1 MYVNG
6 SPASRGVGKSPCS
19 SIRRVTLTIPDFSRI
34 RVLVAGDVMLD
45 RYLFG
50 GTSRISPEAPVPVV
64 HVQTSDDR
72 AGGAANVAVNLAGL
86 GVRTTL
92 FGIVGRDE
100 EAARLQS
107 VLEQHR
113 IACRFSC
120 SENRPTITKTR
131 VQSRGQQLI
140 RLDREEPV
148 GTAGNPSLVG
158 PLTGALH
165 EVDAVVLS
173 DYGKGALVDVAEM
186 IAACRTAGV
195 PAMVDPKGADFGR
208 YRGASVITPNQAE
221 FEAVA
226 GRAESDEDMVER
238 AARMVAELELEA
250 LLVTRSEKGML
261 LVQAGEEPLF
271 MTTQAREVFD
281 VTGAGDTVIAT
292 FAAAHAAG
300 VDLQQAA
307 GLANLA
313 AGLVVRKIGVA
324 SVTPWELRV
333 ALHQRGQGGRG
344 LVSEAELKSLLDE
357 ARGRGENI
365 VMTNG
370 CFDVLHA
377 GHVAYLEEA
386 KSLGDRLIVAVND
399 DDSVRRL
406 KGVSRPFNSLADRML
421 VLAGLA
427 SVDWVVP
434 FSEDTPARLIGALL
448 PDVLVKG
455 GDYRAEEIAGA
466 KDVLAHGGEVRVLSF
481 REGHSSTRII
491 DKLRS

>member
-1 MYVNG
+1 
-6 SPASRGVGKSPCS
+6 
-19 SIRRVTLTIPDFSRI
+19 VTLTIPDFSNT

-50 GTSRISPEAPVPVV
+50 ATSRISPEAPVPVV

-72 AGGAANVAVNLAGL
+72 AGGAANVAVNLAVL

-92 FGIVGRDE
+92 LGVVGNDA
-100 EAARLQS
+100 EAARLKE
-107 VLEQHR
+107 VLERQ
-113 IACRFSC
+113 AVDCRFSY
-120 SENRPTITKTR
+120 SDRRPTTTKTR

-140 RLDREEPV
+140 RLDREESGDV
-148 GTAGNPSLVG
+148 STAPSLV
-158 PLTGALH
+158 PALASTL
-165 EVDAVVLS
+165 ESVDAVVLS
-173 DYGKGALVDVAEM
+173 DYGKGALDDVAEM

-195 PAMVDPKGADFGR
+195 PVMIDPKGTDFDK
-208 YRGASVITPNQAE
+208 YRGASVITPNQSE

-226 GRAESDEDMVER
+226 GLAASDDDMVER
-238 AARMVAELELEA
+238 ARKMLLDLELDA

-261 LVQAGEEPLF
+261 LVEGGQEPFFLR
-271 MTTQAREVFD
+271 THAREVYD

-292 FAAAHAAG
+292 FAAAYASG
-300 VDLQQAA
+300 RNFQSSS

-324 SVTPWELRV
+324 SVTPSELRI

-344 LVSEAELKSLLDE
+344 QVAETELMSLIGEAK
-357 ARGRGENI
+357 ARGERI

-386 KSLGDRLIVAVND
+386 KSLGDRLVVAVND

-406 KGVSRPFNSLADRML
+406 KGAGRPMNTLADRMA

-434 FSEDTPARLIGALL
+434 FTEDTPGRLIAALL

-455 GDYRAEEIAGA
+455 GDYRQDQIAGA
-466 KDVLAHGGEVRVLSF
+466 REVLENGGEVRALGF
-481 REGHSSTRII
+481 REGHSSSRII
-491 DKLRS
+491 EMLRS